1 MDRKEARSPFVLT
14 LYSYHPLDSR
24 RISSDT
30 TEHLDTRARLN
41 LIKPDKFSNSGRA
54 ASILIRAMNINSRR
68 WLTWRDTFDHIL
80 EHSPR
85 FFFFSPPTK
94 NRTFPRQRPRFVS
107 FLTRG
112 FPFFAR
118 RMKIGS
124 KLYFF
129 TPFISLSLSL
139 PPFLSLPLS
148 NSLIFDRISFESR
161 LSPRS
166 LPVIE
171 SVRHADSIRS
181 NRSHR
186 SQAKSLDAEGGM
198 CRATISI
205 NKARGYIESSL
216 LPPHPTLLMKFPAMF
231 TKRGRRIDD
240 DGN

>member
-30 TEHLDTRARLN
+30 TEHSDTRARLN

-85 FFFFSPPTK
+85 FFFSLPQPK
-94 NRTFPRQRPRFVS
+94 IERFLARDLVS
-107 FLTRG
+107 FRFLHADSHSSRG
-112 FPFFAR
+112 
-118 RMKIGS
+118 GW
-124 KLYFF
+124 KLD
-129 TPFISLSLSL
+129 PSFIFLLLLFLSLSL

-216 LPPHPTLLMKFPAMF
+216 LPPHAFNEISRNVYEART
-231 TKRGRRIDD
+231 TNRRRR
-240 DGN
+240 